1 MNVEDV
7 GPRRRP
13 ETLAGSAWL
22 APACI
27 FIGSCLLYLINLDRS
42 PWPDELYHVLAARGL
57 LEYGEPRIAEGL
69 YDRTFAF
76 TWLVGRMFAAM
87 GESLVAARLPSLLA
101 MAALNAWLFAWLRK
115 ETDARVA
122 WIASGLFAI
131 SPFALETAQF
141 ARFYALQSLSFFGG
155 CVAIYEAAK
164 WLRPIGLRTI
174 VYAAIGLAG
183 FGFAIYLQP
192 TTFLGIAGLA
202 LWLGTVIAVPWL
214 ATPAVARNRKVLAVG
229 LGLIGCAVALGAS
242 LATGLAAEF
251 WHRYRWAPSWN
262 EASVNEVWYYHVFY
276 VLFYPSLWPV
286 TGLLSL
292 AALARWPRVA
302 WFATVIFAVGFLL
315 NSFAGPKSP
324 RYLVYAQPFLFM
336 VFGLGLAALLP
347 WLARATGVFK
357 RQLDTHLASVGLAGW
372 RLPEIMLW
380 CALLVVLVANAALIR
395 TVTLLADI
403 TVPPQLPPIQWQA
416 TRPIVE
422 PLLSEVDVVVTMA
435 ELETLYFWERY
446 DVLFS
451 PSRLTEMA
459 DQHEFAADHRTGRP
473 VISTRDSLA
482 QLVTCTASGLFIAPA
497 RRWRQPQ
504 FIDRDTAEFIDRNLP
519 IFALPTT
526 SELLV
531 FRWEHRP
538 RAEDA
543 DECMAIRELLPR
555 RQPGD

>member
-1 MNVEDV
+1 MNVDCARA
-7 GPRRRP
+7 GQRP
-13 ETLAGSAWL
+13 NTLAGSTWL
-22 APACI
+22 APGCI
-27 FIGSCLLYLINLDRS
+27 FVGSCLLYLINLDRS

-57 LEYGEPRIAEGL
+57 LEHGEPRIAEGL
-69 YDRTFAF
+69 YDRVFAY
-76 TWLVGRMFAAM
+76 TWLVSRMFALL
-87 GESLVAARLPSLLA
+87 GESLATARLPSLLA
-101 MAALNAWLFAWLRK
+101 MAALNTWLFVWLRK

-122 WIASGLFAI
+122 WIAAGLFAV

-155 CVAIYEAAK
+155 GIAIYEAVK
-164 WLRPIGLRTI
+164 RLQPVDHRTI
-174 VYAAIGLAG
+174 AYALIGLAC

-192 TTFLGIAGLA
+192 TTFLGIAGVG

-214 ATPAVARNRKVLAVG
+214 AAPDVAHNRKLFAVG
-229 LGLIGCAVALGAS
+229 LGLVGCAAILGVS

-251 WHRYRWAPSWN
+251 WHRYRWTPPWN
-262 EASVNEVWYYHVFY
+262 EASVNEFWYYHVFY

-286 TGLLSL
+286 IGLLSL

-302 WFATVIFAVGFLL
+302 WFAMVIFAVGFLL

-336 VFGLGLAALLP
+336 LFGLGLAALLP
-347 WLARATGVFK
+347 WLARAIGAFN
-357 RQLDTHLASVGLAGW
+357 RRIEANLAAVGLAGW
-372 RLPEIMLW
+372 RLPEIMLGG
-380 CALLVVLVANAALIR
+380 ALLVVVIANAALIR
-395 TVTLLADI
+395 TATLLADV

-422 PLLSEVDVVVTMA
+422 PLLSEAEVVVTMA

-459 DQHEFAADHRTGRP
+459 EQHEFAADHRTGRP

-482 QLVTCTASGLFIAPA
+482 QLVDCTASGLFIAPD

-504 FIDRDTAEFIDRNLP
+504 LIDAEATAFIERDLRRLDLP
-519 IFALPTT
+519 VS

-531 FRWEHRP
+531 FHWKHRP
-538 RAEDA
+538 PAEDTA
-543 DECMAIRELLPR
+543 TCAALRELLPKR
-555 RQPGD
+555 EAGS